1 MNCSAAGKS
10 TGAHTVQ
17 GALRSAL
24 RRTPLEAVRQR
35 HVPRPRRVRRRH
47 RRRRCVHLRL
57 CPRKLRPG
65 APRRRRGRG
74 RGLPPGHGRAPLLGR
89 SAPAADDG
97 GRQKRQQCCAQPVTR
112 ERAGRERE
120 ASHPSAAVPSAAAP
134 SPFAAAGAAAVAAAA
149 AAAAGPAAGAGPA
162 PAPAA
167 LTCVAS
173 WSCARTGGA
182 QHQRAARDKHHRA
195 QPTEQAC
202 KRGRGGEGGRSAP
215 SAAPAAAGARS
226 AAPSSGKSA
235 DISADFAAQGKHRQS
250 DLAPGAQAAAGAHR
264 GR

>member
-120 ASHPSAAVPSAAAP
+120 TPLRVAPVSGGPIRRGPVPVRRRRSSSRCCSSRSSRWP
-134 SPFAAAGAAAVAAAA
+134 G
-149 AAAAGPAAGAGPA
+149 
-162 PAPAA
+162 
-167 LTCVAS
+167 
-173 WSCARTGGA
+173 
-182 QHQRAARDKHHRA
+182 
-195 QPTEQAC
+195 
-202 KRGRGGEGGRSAP
+202 RGRWPRPRPRRADVRGKLVLRTHRRRSA
-215 SAAPAAAGARS
+215 SARRAR
-226 AAPSSGKSA
+226 
-235 DISADFAAQGKHRQS
+235 
-250 DLAPGAQAAAGAHR
+250 
-264 GR
+264 